1 MLLHC
6 LRFGEREK
14 PPGKS
19 NLGKLLTGFQLQTSC
34 IGRKIQFRVMVN
46 VTVMLLLSLKL
57 PIGTDVKLLFA
68 IVALYIETCLNLFDR
83 YLVSMA
89 VEFEIFQLHLQ
100 YHLELSTLSLVLFL
114 RLFHLNQ
121 S

>member
-1 MLLHC
+1 
-6 LRFGEREK
+6 
-14 PPGKS
+14 
-19 NLGKLLTGFQLQTSC
+19 
-34 IGRKIQFRVMVN
+34 MVK